1 MAKGSPK
8 DCPVYID
15 SGDISSLVYD
25 IESYIVAYLDDL
37 GIDHTKVPASI
48 WAAALQDTY
57 RKTFKRNKRALIS
70 GKAANVD
77 YNIIAV
83 SELLDEYIY
92 LCCKYI
98 QRTSVIHFSYL
109 SGIRVSTLYSW
120 KNDNRRVYIYNNG
133 SGIDSVDCLEGL
145 TISRMDVFQRL
156 QQSELMTVTDLMLSR
171 SGVQYIALFNDTK
184 ERLTARQDTG
194 PALLDVSSLAAGL
207 GISGDIRG
215 LIGADSTKNQ

>member
-15 SGDISSLVYD
+15 SDNISSLVYD

-37 GIDHTKVPASI
+37 GVDHDKVPASI

-57 RKTFKRNKRALIS
+57 RKTFKRNKKALVS
-70 GKAANVD
+70 GKASNTD

-98 QRTSVIHFSYL
+98 QRTSIIHFSYL

-120 KNDNRRVYIYNNG
+120 KNDSRRVYIYNS
-133 SGIDSVDCLEGL
+133 SGIDGVDCLEGL
-145 TISRMDVFQRL
+145 TISRMDLFQRL

-184 ERLTARQDTG
+184 ERLATRQEIEDRKS
-194 PALLDVSSLAAGL
+194 VV
-207 GISGDIRG
+207 
-215 LIGADSTKNQ
+215 